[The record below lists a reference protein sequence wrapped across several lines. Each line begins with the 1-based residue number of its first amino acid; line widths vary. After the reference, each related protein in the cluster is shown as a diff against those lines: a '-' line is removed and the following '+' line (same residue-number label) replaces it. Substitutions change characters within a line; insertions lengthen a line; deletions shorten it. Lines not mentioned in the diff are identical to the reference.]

1 MLTPW
6 ACWITYACATDFSF
20 GSTSDLKEQLE
31 HIQNLFPKSDLYA
44 VGSSAG
50 TGLLVRYLGEQG
62 TDTPFKA
69 AFAMCP
75 GYNTEIGFKNVHP
88 FYSKM
93 MTKSYSSILF
103 ILIKIHGTNFLLLK
117 SSGDH
122 KSGRV

>member
-75 GYNTEIGFKNVHP
+75 GYNTEIGFK
-88 FYSKM
+88 M
-93 MTKSYSSILF
+93 F
-103 ILIKIHGTNFLLLK
+103 IRFIAK
-117 SSGDH
+117 
-122 KSGRV
+122 